1 MIMATIAL
9 HDLMFYAHHGC
20 FEEERLIG
28 TRFKV
33 DVEMVTDGCKAAL
46 TDCLEDAIDYS
57 RVYELI
63 SAEMSVT
70 SLLLENVAG
79 RILQRL
85 TEAFSLI
92 ECRVTV
98 SKMAPSLGG
107 EAGRASV
114 TLTRKDLQNE

>member
-1 MIMATIAL
+1 MATIAL

-33 DVEMVTDGCKAAL
+33 DVEMITDGCKAAW

-63 SAEMSVT
+63 SAEMTVS
-70 SLLLENVAG
+70 SLLLEHVAG
-79 RILQRL
+79 RILQ
-85 TEAFSLI
+85 SLMNDFHLA

-98 SKMAPSLGG
+98 SKLAPSLGG

>member
-1 MIMATIAL
+1 MATIAL

-85 TEAFSLI
+85 TEAFFLI

>member
-33 DVEMVTDGCKAAL
+33 DVEMITEGCKAAL
-46 TDCLEDAIDYS
+46 TDRLEDAIDYS

-63 SAEMSVT
+63 SAEMSIT
-70 SLLLENVAG
+70 GFLLEHVAG

-85 TEAFSLI
+85 TDSFPLI

-98 SKMAPSLGG
+98 SKLAPALGG

-114 TLTRKDLQNE
+114 TLTRKDLKNE

>member
-1 MIMATIAL
+1 MNMATIAL

-33 DVEMVTDGCKAAL
+33 DVEMTTDGCPAAL
-46 TDCLEDAIDYS
+46 TDRLEDAIDYS

-63 SAEMSVT
+63 SGEMGIPSY
-70 SLLLENVAG
+70 LLEHVAG

-85 TEAFSLI
+85 TDSFSLT

-98 SKMAPSLGG
+98 SKIAPSLGG

-114 TLTRKDLQNE
+114 TLTRKDIEHD

>member
-1 MIMATIAL
+1 MATIAL

-33 DVEMVTDGCKAAL
+33 DVEMITEGCKAAL
-46 TDCLEDAIDYS
+46 TDRLEDAIDYS

-63 SAEMSVT
+63 SAEMSIT
-70 SLLLENVAG
+70 GFLLEHVAG

-85 TEAFSLI
+85 TDSFPLI

-98 SKMAPSLGG
+98 SKLAPALGG

-114 TLTRKDLQNE
+114 TLTRKDLKNE

>member
-1 MIMATIAL
+1 MATIAL

-33 DVEMVTDGCKAAL
+33 DVEMITDGCKAAL
-46 TDCLEDAIDYS
+46 TDSLEDAIDYS
-57 RVYELI
+57 HVYELI
-63 SAEMSVT
+63 SAEMAIS
-70 SLLLENVAG
+70 SLLLEHVAG
-79 RILQRL
+79 RILRRL
-85 TEAFSLI
+85 TDAFALT
-92 ECRVTV
+92 ECRITV
-98 SKMAPSLGG
+98 SKLTPSLGG